1 MGQNLD
7 LIRSGFETAFINGN
21 LASNAEYKPSFV
33 SNRPE
38 EGKKVI
44 SSIEDELLRCEEFKI
59 SVAFVTM
66 GGITPLLLALK
77 ELEKR
82 GVPGK
87 ILTTNYLNFSEPRAL
102 EKLNELTNIEL
113 KMYDSGAADTGFHSK
128 GYIFKKDETYRIIT
142 GSSNL
147 TKTAL
152 TSNIEWNTRII
163 STEQGEI
170 AADILSE
177 FDRLW
182 NSEYSIGFDEFFEVY
197 KERYSI
203 IKKQREIA
211 ASEKIVSLQKYT
223 LKPNSMQEQFI
234 VNLKKMIEKGEDR
247 VLLIS
252 STGTGKTYASAFAMR
267 ECGFK
272 RVLFLVHRGQ
282 LARQSRES
290 YRMVFDDSV
299 SMGLVGAGSSEYDR
313 DYVFAT
319 VQTLNR
325 DRHLFK
331 YEKDAFDCIILDEA
345 HHSSAGTY
353 QKVMNYFRPKL
364 FLGMTATPDKM
375 DDNQEGKNI
384 YEIFNYQLA
393 LEIRLGQAMENN
405 LLCPFH
411 YFGITEISAVDEEK
425 ISGRRLSPEDFR
437 RLTSDARVQH
447 IIEQAE
453 YFGYSGDRV
462 KGLVFCSRIDES
474 EELSRKFNSLGYR
487 TIALNGSASEE
498 ERIDAFERLA
508 MDESEADANHRPL
521 DYIFSVEIL
530 NEGVDIVEVN
540 QVIMLRPTQSP
551 IVFIQQLG
559 RGLRKARGK
568 EYVVILDFIGNYNK
582 NFMIPVAL
590 SGDRTYNPDN
600 IRKYVISG
608 NNTIPGASTI
618 HFDRVAKDRIFDSI
632 DNIKG
637 IRSII
642 REGYVNLKNRLG
654 RIPYLYDFYTNQEID
669 PMLIVNEY
677 KSYYNFLKTVEP
689 SYDYILSGQDDMTIE
704 YLSRTVM
711 SGVRP
716 CELELLREITEK
728 RAVDSSELQDTLK
741 REFDFDT
748 TPSLVAGYADV
759 LEGSFVS
766 REDDLRKYSGIDIL
780 RYDENGRIWR
790 MESFAQRLENREFS
804 KLVKDIISV
813 GLSRYNDR
821 YRGTNGDKLF
831 VLYEK
836 YTRRDVSFLINAGRD
851 YSSTMYGMKRF
862 DDDVFLF
869 VTYHKVSA
877 EEEDREFVE
886 GKPDYADEFINDVIF
901 KWDSKIG
908 CGPESSYMNDVNSA
922 QRKHLLV
929 KKSDAEKNFYYMGE
943 FDIIEQHGDVKLD
956 NSGRQR
962 PITKVTMKMHN
973 AVREDILRY
982 LQSSIN
988 VEAE

>member
-1 MGQNLD
+1 M
-7 LIRSGFETAFINGN
+7 
-21 LASNAEYKPSFV
+21 
-33 SNRPE
+33 
-38 EGKKVI
+38 
-44 SSIEDELLRCEEFKI
+44 
-59 SVAFVTM
+59 
-66 GGITPLLLALK
+66 
-77 ELEKR
+77 
-82 GVPGK
+82 
-87 ILTTNYLNFSEPRAL
+87 
-102 EKLNELTNIEL
+102 
-113 KMYDSGAADTGFHSK
+113 
-128 GYIFKKDETYRIIT
+128 
-142 GSSNL
+142 
-147 TKTAL
+147 
-152 TSNIEWNTRII
+152 TS
-163 STEQGEI
+163 
-170 AADILSE
+170 A
-177 FDRLW
+177 
-182 NSEYSIGFDEFFEVY
+182 
-197 KERYSI
+197 
-203 IKKQREIA
+203 
-211 ASEKIVSLQKYT
+211 
-223 LKPNSMQEQFI
+223 
-234 VNLKKMIEKGEDR
+234 
-247 VLLIS
+247 
-252 STGTGKTYASAFAMR
+252 GTGKTYASAFAMR

-551 IVFIQQLG
+551 VVFIQQLG

-689 SYDYILSGQDDMTIE
+689 SYDYILSGQDDMTVE

-728 RAVDSSELQDTLK
+728 GAVDSSELQDTLK

-780 RYDENGRIWR
+780 RYDENGVIWR

-821 YRGTNGDKLF
+821 YRDTNGDSQF

-862 DDDVFLF
+862 NDDVFLF

>member
-7 LIRSGFETAFINGN
+7 LIRSGLETAFINGN

-82 GVPGK
+82 GVTGK

-113 KMYDSGAADTGFHSK
+113 KMYDSEAADTGFHSK

-182 NSEYSIGFDEFFEVY
+182 NSEYSIGFNDFFEVY
-197 KERYSI
+197 KERYNI
-203 IKKQREIA
+203 IKKQREVA
-211 ASEKIVSLQKYT
+211 ASEQIVSLQKYT

-234 VNLKKMIEKGEDR
+234 VNLKKMLAKGEDR

-780 RYDENGRIWR
+780 RYDKNGRIWR

-821 YRGTNGDKLF
+821 YRDTNGDSQF

-862 DDDVFLF
+862 NDDVFLF

>member
-1 MGQNLD
+1 M
-7 LIRSGFETAFINGN
+7 T
-21 LASNAEYKPSFV
+21 
-33 SNRPE
+33 
-38 EGKKVI
+38 
-44 SSIEDELLRCEEFKI
+44 
-59 SVAFVTM
+59 
-66 GGITPLLLALK
+66 
-77 ELEKR
+77 
-82 GVPGK
+82 
-87 ILTTNYLNFSEPRAL
+87 
-102 EKLNELTNIEL
+102 
-113 KMYDSGAADTGFHSK
+113 
-128 GYIFKKDETYRIIT
+128 
-142 GSSNL
+142 
-147 TKTAL
+147 
-152 TSNIEWNTRII
+152 
-163 STEQGEI
+163 
-170 AADILSE
+170 
-177 FDRLW
+177 
-182 NSEYSIGFDEFFEVY
+182 
-197 KERYSI
+197 
-203 IKKQREIA
+203 
-211 ASEKIVSLQKYT
+211 
-223 LKPNSMQEQFI
+223 
-234 VNLKKMIEKGEDR
+234 
-247 VLLIS
+247 

-780 RYDENGRIWR
+780 RYDENGVIWR

-821 YRGTNGDKLF
+821 YRDTNGDSQF

-862 DDDVFLF
+862 NDDVFLF

-922 QRKHLLV
+922 LRKHLFV

-943 FDIIEQHGDVKLD
+943 FDIIDQRGDVKLD

>member
-1 MGQNLD
+1 MTTR
-7 LIRSGFETAFINGN
+7 IYEMREGFETAFVDGN
-21 LASNAEYKPSFV
+21 LASNAEYRPSFV
-33 SNRPE
+33 SNKPQD
-38 EGKKVI
+38 GKKVI
-44 SSIEDELLRCEEFKI
+44 SSIEDELLRCEEFQI

-77 ELEKR
+77 ELEKK

-113 KMYDSGAADTGFHSK
+113 RMYDSEAADTGFHTK
-128 GYIFKKDETYRIIT
+128 GYIFRKDETYRIIT

-152 TSNIEWNTRII
+152 TSNVEWNTRIV
-163 STEQGEI
+163 STEQGEV
-170 AADILSE
+170 ARDILREFNELWDSEYTVE
-177 FDRLW
+177 FDKF
-182 NSEYSIGFDEFFEVY
+182 YEVY
-197 KERYSI
+197 KERYNI
-203 IKKQREIA
+203 IKRQREIA
-211 ASEKIVSLQKYT
+211 SQGNVVSLKKYT

-234 VNLKKMIEKGEDR
+234 VNLKKMIAKGEDR

-267 ECGFK
+267 ECDFK

-290 YRMVFDDSV
+290 YRMVFDDSI
-299 SMGLVGAGSSEYDR
+299 SMGLVGAGHSEYDC

-325 DRHLFK
+325 DKHLFK
-331 YEKDAFDCIILDEA
+331 YEKDDFDCIILDEA

-353 QKVMNYFRPKL
+353 QKVMNYFKPKL

-393 LEIRLGQAMENN
+393 LEIRLQQAMENN

-411 YFGITEISAVDEEK
+411 YFGITEVSSVDEK
-425 ISGRRLSPEDFR
+425 NMSVKKLSPEEFR
-437 RLTSDARVQH
+437 RLTSDTRVRN

-487 TIALNGSASEE
+487 TIALNGSAGEE
-498 ERIDAFERLA
+498 ERINAFERLA
-508 MDESEADANHRPL
+508 MDESEADGDNQPL

-559 RGLRKARGK
+559 RGLRKAKEK

-618 HFDRVAKDRIFDSI
+618 HFDQIAKDRIFNSI

-637 IRSII
+637 IKSII
-642 REGYVNLKNRLG
+642 REGYTNLKNRLG
-654 RIPYLYDFYTNQEID
+654 RIPYLYDFYINEEID
-669 PMLIVNEY
+669 PLLIISEY
-677 KSYYNFLKTVEP
+677 KSCYRFLKSVEP
-689 SYDYILSGQDDMTIE
+689 DYNCILSEQDDMTIE
-704 YLSRTVM
+704 YLSKTVL

-716 CELELLREITEK
+716 CELELLREMTEK
-728 RAVDSSELQDTLK
+728 SVVDPSELSDNLRK
-741 REFDFDT
+741 EFDFDT
-748 TPSLVAGYADV
+748 TPSLVTEYAEVLSGRFVSKEDELLRYADIEI
-759 LEGSFVS
+759 LG
-766 REDDLRKYSGIDIL
+766 RDDKGMIR
-780 RYDENGRIWR
+780 R
-790 MESFAQRLENREFS
+790 MESFASRLGNCEFE
-804 KLVKDIISV
+804 KLVNDIIDV

-821 YRGTNGDKLF
+821 YRETSSDKMF

-851 YSSTMYGMKRF
+851 YSSIMYGMKRF

-869 VTYHKVSA
+869 VTYHKVSTDD
-877 EEEDREFVE
+877 EDREFME
-886 GKPDYADEFINDVIF
+886 GKPDYADEFISDVIF

-908 CGPESSYMNDVNSA
+908 CGPESNYMNDVNEA
-922 QRKHLLV
+922 TRKHLFV

-943 FDIIEQHGDVKLD
+943 FDIIDQYGDVKLD
-956 NSGRQR
+956 NSGKKRA
-962 PITKVTMKMHN
+962 ITKVTMKMHN

>member
-1 MGQNLD
+1 MTTR
-7 LIRSGFETAFINGN
+7 ISEMREGFETAFVDGN
-21 LASNAEYKPSFV
+21 LASNAEYRPSFV
-33 SNRPE
+33 SNKPQD
-38 EGKKVI
+38 GKKVI
-44 SSIEDELLRCEEFKI
+44 SSIEDELLRCEEFQI

-77 ELEKR
+77 ELEKK

-113 KMYDSGAADTGFHSK
+113 RMYDAEAADTGFHTK
-128 GYIFKKDETYRIIT
+128 GYIFRKDETYRIIT

-147 TKTAL
+147 TKNAL
-152 TSNIEWNTRII
+152 TSNVEWNTRVV
-163 STEQGEI
+163 STEQGEV
-170 AADILSE
+170 ARDILRE
-177 FDRLW
+177 FNELW
-182 NSEYSIGFDEFFEVY
+182 NSEYTIEFDRFYEVY
-197 KERYSI
+197 KERYNI

-211 ASEKIVSLQKYT
+211 SRSNPVSLKKYT
-223 LKPNSMQEQFI
+223 LRPNSMQEQFI
-234 VNLKKMIEKGEDR
+234 VNLKKMIAKGEDR

-290 YRMVFDDSV
+290 YRMVFDDSI
-299 SMGLVGAGSSEYDR
+299 SMGLVGSGYSEYDC

-319 VQTLNR
+319 IQTLNR
-325 DRHLFK
+325 EHHLFK

-353 QKVMNYFRPKL
+353 QKVMNYFKPKL

-375 DDNQEGKNI
+375 DDNREGKNI

-393 LEIRLGQAMENN
+393 LEIRLQQAMENN

-411 YFGITEISAVDEEK
+411 YFGITEVSSVDEK
-425 ISGRRLSPEDFR
+425 NMSVRKMSPEDFR
-437 RLTSDARVQH
+437 RLTSDTRVKH

-487 TIALNGSASEE
+487 TIALNGSADEE
-498 ERIDAFERLA
+498 ERINAFERLA
-508 MDESEADANHRPL
+508 MDESEANGDNQPL

-551 IVFIQQLG
+551 VVFIQQLG
-559 RGLRKARGK
+559 RGLRKAKGK

-618 HFDRVAKDRIFDSI
+618 HFDRIAKDRIFNSI

-637 IRSII
+637 IKSII
-642 REGYVNLKNRLG
+642 REGYINLKNRLG
-654 RIPYLYDFYTNQEID
+654 RIPYLYDFYVNQEID
-669 PMLIVNEY
+669 PLLIINEY
-677 KSYYNFLKTVEP
+677 KSYYRFLRAVEP
-689 SYDYILSGQDDMTIE
+689 SYDYVLSGQDDKTVE
-704 YLSRTVM
+704 YLSKTVL

-716 CELELLREITEK
+716 CELELLREMTKKSVVIP
-728 RAVDSSELQDTLK
+728 SELSDNLRK
-741 REFDFDT
+741 EFDFDT
-748 TPSLVAGYADV
+748 TPSLVIGYAEV
-759 LEGSFVS
+759 LNGSFVS
-766 REDDLRKYSGIDIL
+766 KEEELQKYVDIEIL
-780 RYDENGRIWR
+780 RRDEKGMIRR
-790 MESFAQRLENREFS
+790 MESFARRLKNREFEN
-804 KLVKDIISV
+804 LVNDIISV

-821 YRGTNGDKLF
+821 YRQTGSDKLF
-831 VLYEK
+831 ILYEK

-862 DDDVFLF
+862 NDDVFLF

-877 EEEDREFVE
+877 DDEDREFVD
-886 GKPDYADEFINDVIF
+886 GKPDYADEFISDVIF

-908 CGPESSYMNDVNSA
+908 CGPESSYMDDVNEA
-922 QRKHLLV
+922 TRKHLFV
-929 KKSDAEKNFYYMGE
+929 KKSDEEKNFYYMGE
-943 FDIIEQHGDVKLD
+943 FDIIDQYGDVKLD
-956 NSGRQR
+956 NSGRKR
-962 PITKVTMKMHN
+962 SITKVTMKMHN

-982 LQSSIN
+982 LQSSID

>member
-1 MGQNLD
+1 MISAIENM
-7 LIRSGFETAFINGN
+7 
-21 LASNAEYKPSFV
+21 AEKSF
-33 SNRPE
+33 RPM
-38 EGKKVI
+38 
-44 SSIEDELLRCEEFKI
+44 L
-59 SVAFVTM
+59 
-66 GGITPLLLALK
+66 
-77 ELEKR
+77 
-82 GVPGK
+82 
-87 ILTTNYLNFSEPRAL
+87 
-102 EKLNELTNIEL
+102 
-113 KMYDSGAADTGFHSK
+113 
-128 GYIFKKDETYRIIT
+128 
-142 GSSNL
+142 
-147 TKTAL
+147 
-152 TSNIEWNTRII
+152 
-163 STEQGEI
+163 
-170 AADILSE
+170 
-177 FDRLW
+177 
-182 NSEYSIGFDEFFEVY
+182 
-197 KERYSI
+197 
-203 IKKQREIA
+203 
-211 ASEKIVSLQKYT
+211 
-223 LKPNSMQEQFI
+223 
-234 VNLKKMIEKGEDR
+234 
-247 VLLIS
+247 
-252 STGTGKTYASAFAMR
+252 TYA
-267 ECGFK
+267 
-272 RVLFLVHRGQ
+272 
-282 LARQSRES
+282 
-290 YRMVFDDSV
+290 
-299 SMGLVGAGSSEYDR
+299 
-313 DYVFAT
+313 
-319 VQTLNR
+319 
-325 DRHLFK
+325 
-331 YEKDAFDCIILDEA
+331 DEA
-345 HHSSAGTY
+345 HHSSSGTY
-353 QKVMNYFRPKL
+353 QKVMKHFKPKL
-364 FLGMTATPDKM
+364 FLGMTATLDKM

-393 LEIRLGQAMENN
+393 LEIRLEQVMENN

-411 YFGITEISAVDEEK
+411 YFGITEVSAVDEEK

-508 MDESEADANHRPL
+508 MNECEAVGDRQPL

-551 IVFIQQLG
+551 VVFIQQLG

-637 IRSII
+637 IKSII
-642 REGYVNLKNRLG
+642 REGYANLKNRLG
-654 RIPYLYDFYTNQEID
+654 RIPYLYDFYMNQEID

-689 SYDYILSGQDDMTIE
+689 SYDYVLSGQDDMTIE

-877 EEEDREFVE
+877 EEEGREFVE

>member
-87 ILTTNYLNFSEPRAL
+87 ILTTNYLNFSEPGAL

-113 KMYDSGAADTGFHSK
+113 KMYDSEAADTGFHSK

-170 AADILSE
+170 AGDILGE

-182 NSEYSIGFDEFFEVY
+182 NSEYSIGFDDFFEVY
-197 KERYSI
+197 KERYNI
-203 IKKQREIA
+203 IKKQREVA
-211 ASEKIVSLQKYT
+211 ASEQIVSLQKYT

-234 VNLKKMIEKGEDR
+234 VNLKKMLAKGEDR

>member
-1 MGQNLD
+1 
-7 LIRSGFETAFINGN
+7 
-21 LASNAEYKPSFV
+21 
-33 SNRPE
+33 
-38 EGKKVI
+38 
-44 SSIEDELLRCEEFKI
+44 
-59 SVAFVTM
+59 
-66 GGITPLLLALK
+66 
-77 ELEKR
+77 
-82 GVPGK
+82 
-87 ILTTNYLNFSEPRAL
+87 
-102 EKLNELTNIEL
+102 
-113 KMYDSGAADTGFHSK
+113 
-128 GYIFKKDETYRIIT
+128 
-142 GSSNL
+142 
-147 TKTAL
+147 
-152 TSNIEWNTRII
+152 
-163 STEQGEI
+163 
-170 AADILSE
+170 
-177 FDRLW
+177 
-182 NSEYSIGFDEFFEVY
+182 
-197 KERYSI
+197 
-203 IKKQREIA
+203 
-211 ASEKIVSLQKYT
+211 
-223 LKPNSMQEQFI
+223 
-234 VNLKKMIEKGEDR
+234 
-247 VLLIS
+247 
-252 STGTGKTYASAFAMR
+252 
-267 ECGFK
+267 
-272 RVLFLVHRGQ
+272 
-282 LARQSRES
+282 
-290 YRMVFDDSV
+290 
-299 SMGLVGAGSSEYDR
+299 
-313 DYVFAT
+313 
-319 VQTLNR
+319 
-325 DRHLFK
+325 
-331 YEKDAFDCIILDEA
+331 
-345 HHSSAGTY
+345 
-353 QKVMNYFRPKL
+353 
-364 FLGMTATPDKM
+364 MT
-375 DDNQEGKNI
+375 
-384 YEIFNYQLA
+384 
-393 LEIRLGQAMENN
+393 
-405 LLCPFH
+405 
-411 YFGITEISAVDEEK
+411 
-425 ISGRRLSPEDFR
+425 
-437 RLTSDARVQH
+437 
-447 IIEQAE
+447 
-453 YFGYSGDRV
+453 
-462 KGLVFCSRIDES
+462 
-474 EELSRKFNSLGYR
+474 
-487 TIALNGSASEE
+487 
-498 ERIDAFERLA
+498 
-508 MDESEADANHRPL
+508 
-521 DYIFSVEIL
+521 
-530 NEGVDIVEVN
+530 EGVDIVEVN

-748 TPSLVAGYADV
+748 TTSLVAGYADV
-759 LEGSFVS
+759 LEGRFVS

>member
-113 KMYDSGAADTGFHSK
+113 KMYDSEAADTGFHSK

-170 AADILSE
+170 AGDILGE

-182 NSEYSIGFDEFFEVY
+182 NSEYSIGFDDFFEVY
-197 KERYSI
+197 KERYNI
-203 IKKQREIA
+203 IKKQREVA
-211 ASEKIVSLQKYT
+211 ASEQIVSLQKYT

-234 VNLKKMIEKGEDR
+234 VNLKKMLAKGEDR

-393 LEIRLGQAMENN
+393 LEIRLEQAMENN

>member
-1 MGQNLD
+1 MTTRINEM
-7 LIRSGFETAFINGN
+7 REGFETAFVDGN
-21 LASNAEYKPSFV
+21 LASNAEYRSSFV
-33 SNRPE
+33 SNKPQY
-38 EGKKVI
+38 GKKVI
-44 SSIEDELLRCEEFKI
+44 SSIEDELLRCEEFQI

-77 ELEKR
+77 ELEKK

-113 KMYDSGAADTGFHSK
+113 RMYDSEAADTGFHTK
-128 GYIFKKDETYRIIT
+128 GYIFRKDETYRIIT

-152 TSNIEWNTRII
+152 TSNVEWNTRIV
-163 STEQGEI
+163 STEQGEV
-170 AADILSE
+170 ARDILREFNELWDSEYTVE
-177 FDRLW
+177 FDKF
-182 NSEYSIGFDEFFEVY
+182 YEVY
-197 KERYSI
+197 KERYNI
-203 IKKQREIA
+203 IKRQREIA
-211 ASEKIVSLQKYT
+211 SQGNVVSLQKYT

-234 VNLKKMIEKGEDR
+234 VNLKKMIAKGEDR

-290 YRMVFDDSV
+290 YRMVFDDSI
-299 SMGLVGAGSSEYDR
+299 SMGLVGAGHSEYDC

-325 DRHLFK
+325 DKHLFK

-353 QKVMNYFRPKL
+353 QKVMNYFKPKL

-393 LEIRLGQAMENN
+393 LEIRLQQAMENN

-411 YFGITEISAVDEEK
+411 YFGITEVSSVNEK
-425 ISGRRLSPEDFR
+425 NMSVKKLSPEDFR
-437 RLTSDARVQH
+437 RLTSDTRVRH

-474 EELSRKFNSLGYR
+474 EELSRKFNNIGYR

-498 ERIDAFERLA
+498 ERINAFERLA
-508 MDESEADANHRPL
+508 MDESESDGDNQPL

-559 RGLRKARGK
+559 RGLRKAKGK

-618 HFDRVAKDRIFDSI
+618 HFDQIAKDRIFNSI

-637 IRSII
+637 IKSII
-642 REGYVNLKNRLG
+642 REGYTNLKNRLG
-654 RIPYLYDFYTNQEID
+654 RIPYLYDFYINEEID
-669 PMLIVNEY
+669 PMLIISEY
-677 KSYYNFLKTVEP
+677 KSYYRFLKSVEP
-689 SYDYILSGQDDMTIE
+689 NYDYILSEQDDMTIE
-704 YLSRTVM
+704 YLSKTVL

-716 CELELLREITEK
+716 CELELLREMTEK
-728 RAVDSSELQDTLK
+728 SVVNPSELSDNLRK
-741 REFDFDT
+741 EFDFDT
-748 TPSLVAGYADV
+748 TTSLVTEYSEV
-759 LEGSFVS
+759 LSGSFVS
-766 REDDLRKYSGIDIL
+766 KEGELQKYADIEIL
-780 RYDENGRIWR
+780 RRDEKGMIRR
-790 MESFAQRLENREFS
+790 MESFARRLENREFEN
-804 KLVKDIISV
+804 LVNDIINV

-821 YRGTNGDKLF
+821 YRQTSSDRQF

-836 YTRRDVSFLINAGRD
+836 YTRRDVSFLVNAGRD

-877 EEEDREFVE
+877 DDEERVFVE
-886 GKPDYADEFINDVIF
+886 GKPDYADEFISDVIF

-908 CGPESSYMNDVNSA
+908 CGPESSYMKDVNEA
-922 QRKHLLV
+922 ARKHLFV

-943 FDIIEQHGDVKLD
+943 FDIIDQYGDVKLD
-956 NSGRQR
+956 NSGKKRA
-962 PITKVTMKMHN
+962 ITKVTMKMHN
-973 AVREDILRY
+973 TVREDILRY

>member
-1 MGQNLD
+1 
-7 LIRSGFETAFINGN
+7 
-21 LASNAEYKPSFV
+21 
-33 SNRPE
+33 
-38 EGKKVI
+38 
-44 SSIEDELLRCEEFKI
+44 
-59 SVAFVTM
+59 
-66 GGITPLLLALK
+66 
-77 ELEKR
+77 
-82 GVPGK
+82 
-87 ILTTNYLNFSEPRAL
+87 
-102 EKLNELTNIEL
+102 
-113 KMYDSGAADTGFHSK
+113 
-128 GYIFKKDETYRIIT
+128 
-142 GSSNL
+142 
-147 TKTAL
+147 
-152 TSNIEWNTRII
+152 
-163 STEQGEI
+163 
-170 AADILSE
+170 
-177 FDRLW
+177 
-182 NSEYSIGFDEFFEVY
+182 
-197 KERYSI
+197 
-203 IKKQREIA
+203 
-211 ASEKIVSLQKYT
+211 
-223 LKPNSMQEQFI
+223 MQEQFI
-234 VNLKKMIEKGEDR
+234 VNLKKMLAKGEDR

-728 RAVDSSELQDTLK
+728 GAVDSSELQDTLK

-821 YRGTNGDKLF
+821 YRETNGDKLF

>member
-7 LIRSGFETAFINGN
+7 LIRSGVETAFINGN
-21 LASNAEYKPSFV
+21 LASNAEYKSSFV

-77 ELEKR
+77 ELEKK

-87 ILTTNYLNFSEPRAL
+87 ILTTNYLNFSEPKAL

-113 KMYDSGAADTGFHSK
+113 RMYDSEAADTGFHTK

-170 AADILSE
+170 AGDILGE
-177 FDRLW
+177 FHRLW

-203 IKKQREIA
+203 IKKQREVA

-234 VNLKKMIEKGEDR
+234 VNLKKMLAKGEDR

-290 YRMVFDDSV
+290 YRMVFDDNV
-299 SMGLVGAGSSEYDR
+299 SMGLVGAGHSEYDC

-353 QKVMNYFRPKL
+353 QKVMNYFTPKL

-375 DDNQEGKNI
+375 DDNQEGRNI

-411 YFGITEISAVDEEK
+411 YFGITEISAVDEDR

-487 TIALNGSASEE
+487 TIALNGSAGEE

-508 MDESEADANHRPL
+508 MDENEANEDRQPL

-568 EYVVILDFIGNYNK
+568 EYVVILDFIGNYNR

-637 IRSII
+637 IKSII
-642 REGYVNLKNRLG
+642 REGYANLKNRLG
-654 RIPYLYDFYTNQEID
+654 RIPYLYDFYMNQEID

-689 SYDYILSGQDDMTIE
+689 SYDYVLSGQDDITIE
-704 YLSRTVM
+704 YLSRTVL

-728 RAVDSSELQDTLK
+728 GTIDSRELKDNLK
-741 REFDFDT
+741 REFDFGT
-748 TPSLVAGYADV
+748 TPALVADYAEI
-759 LEGSFVS
+759 LGGSFVS
-766 REDDLRKYSGIDIL
+766 KEDDLRKYSEIDIL
-780 RYDENGRIWR
+780 RYDENGVIWR
-790 MESFAQRLENREFS
+790 MESFAQRLKNREFN
-804 KLVKDIISV
+804 KLVNDIISV

-821 YRGTNGDKLF
+821 YRETSADRLF

-862 DDDVFLF
+862 GDDVFLF

-877 EEEDREFVE
+877 TEENREFVE

-908 CGPESSYMNDVNSA
+908 CEPESSYMNDVNSA
-922 QRKHLLV
+922 GRKHLFV

-943 FDIIEQHGDVKLD
+943 FDIINQYGDVKLD
-956 NSGRQR
+956 NSGKKR

>member
-1 MGQNLD
+1 M
-7 LIRSGFETAFINGN
+7 
-21 LASNAEYKPSFV
+21 
-33 SNRPE
+33 
-38 EGKKVI
+38 
-44 SSIEDELLRCEEFKI
+44 
-59 SVAFVTM
+59 
-66 GGITPLLLALK
+66 
-77 ELEKR
+77 
-82 GVPGK
+82 
-87 ILTTNYLNFSEPRAL
+87 
-102 EKLNELTNIEL
+102 
-113 KMYDSGAADTGFHSK
+113 
-128 GYIFKKDETYRIIT
+128 
-142 GSSNL
+142 
-147 TKTAL
+147 
-152 TSNIEWNTRII
+152 
-163 STEQGEI
+163 
-170 AADILSE
+170 
-177 FDRLW
+177 
-182 NSEYSIGFDEFFEVY
+182 
-197 KERYSI
+197 
-203 IKKQREIA
+203 
-211 ASEKIVSLQKYT
+211 
-223 LKPNSMQEQFI
+223 
-234 VNLKKMIEKGEDR
+234 
-247 VLLIS
+247 
-252 STGTGKTYASAFAMR
+252 
-267 ECGFK
+267 
-272 RVLFLVHRGQ
+272 
-282 LARQSRES
+282 
-290 YRMVFDDSV
+290 
-299 SMGLVGAGSSEYDR
+299 
-313 DYVFAT
+313 
-319 VQTLNR
+319 
-325 DRHLFK
+325 
-331 YEKDAFDCIILDEA
+331 
-345 HHSSAGTY
+345 
-353 QKVMNYFRPKL
+353 
-364 FLGMTATPDKM
+364 
-375 DDNQEGKNI
+375 
-384 YEIFNYQLA
+384 
-393 LEIRLGQAMENN
+393 
-405 LLCPFH
+405 
-411 YFGITEISAVDEEK
+411 
-425 ISGRRLSPEDFR
+425 
-437 RLTSDARVQH
+437 
-447 IIEQAE
+447 
-453 YFGYSGDRV
+453 
-462 KGLVFCSRIDES
+462 
-474 EELSRKFNSLGYR
+474 
-487 TIALNGSASEE
+487 
-498 ERIDAFERLA
+498 
-508 MDESEADANHRPL
+508 
-521 DYIFSVEIL
+521 
-530 NEGVDIVEVN
+530 
-540 QVIMLRPTQSP
+540 
-551 IVFIQQLG
+551 
-559 RGLRKARGK
+559 
-568 EYVVILDFIGNYNK
+568 VILDFIGNYNK
-582 NFMIPVAL
+582 NFMIPGAL

-821 YRGTNGDKLF
+821 YRETNGDKLF

-956 NSGRQR
+956 NSGRKR

>member
-113 KMYDSGAADTGFHSK
+113 KMYDSEAADTGFHSK

-170 AADILSE
+170 AGDILGE

-182 NSEYSIGFDEFFEVY
+182 NSEYSIGFDDFFEVY
-197 KERYSI
+197 KERYNI
-203 IKKQREIA
+203 IKKQREVA
-211 ASEKIVSLQKYT
+211 ASEQIVSLQKYT

-234 VNLKKMIEKGEDR
+234 VNLKKMLAKGEDR

>member
-113 KMYDSGAADTGFHSK
+113 KMYDSEAADTGFHSK

-170 AADILSE
+170 AGDILGE

-182 NSEYSIGFDEFFEVY
+182 NSEYSIGFDDFFEVY
-197 KERYSI
+197 KERYNI
-203 IKKQREIA
+203 IKKQREVA
-211 ASEKIVSLQKYT
+211 ASEQIVSLQKYT

-234 VNLKKMIEKGEDR
+234 VNLKKMLAKGEDR

-780 RYDENGRIWR
+780 RYDENGVIWR

-922 QRKHLLV
+922 LRKHLFV

-943 FDIIEQHGDVKLD
+943 FDIIDQRADVKLD

>member
-7 LIRSGFETAFINGN
+7 MLRSGFETAFINGN

-113 KMYDSGAADTGFHSK
+113 KMYDSEAADTGFHSK

-299 SMGLVGAGSSEYDR
+299 SMGLVGAGNSEYDR

-689 SYDYILSGQDDMTIE
+689 SYDYILSGQDDMTVE

-728 RAVDSSELQDTLK
+728 GAVDSSELQDTLK

-780 RYDENGRIWR
+780 RYDENGVIWR

-821 YRGTNGDKLF
+821 YRDTNGDSQF

-862 DDDVFLF
+862 NDDVFLF

-908 CGPESSYMNDVNSA
+908 CGPDSSYMNDVNSA
-922 QRKHLLV
+922 LRKHLFV

-943 FDIIEQHGDVKLD
+943 FDIIDQRGDVKLD

>member
-1 MGQNLD
+1 
-7 LIRSGFETAFINGN
+7 
-21 LASNAEYKPSFV
+21 
-33 SNRPE
+33 
-38 EGKKVI
+38 
-44 SSIEDELLRCEEFKI
+44 
-59 SVAFVTM
+59 
-66 GGITPLLLALK
+66 
-77 ELEKR
+77 
-82 GVPGK
+82 
-87 ILTTNYLNFSEPRAL
+87 
-102 EKLNELTNIEL
+102 
-113 KMYDSGAADTGFHSK
+113 
-128 GYIFKKDETYRIIT
+128 
-142 GSSNL
+142 
-147 TKTAL
+147 
-152 TSNIEWNTRII
+152 
-163 STEQGEI
+163 
-170 AADILSE
+170 
-177 FDRLW
+177 
-182 NSEYSIGFDEFFEVY
+182 
-197 KERYSI
+197 
-203 IKKQREIA
+203 
-211 ASEKIVSLQKYT
+211 
-223 LKPNSMQEQFI
+223 
-234 VNLKKMIEKGEDR
+234 
-247 VLLIS
+247 
-252 STGTGKTYASAFAMR
+252 
-267 ECGFK
+267 
-272 RVLFLVHRGQ
+272 
-282 LARQSRES
+282 
-290 YRMVFDDSV
+290 MVFDDSV

-353 QKVMNYFRPKL
+353 QKVMNYFKPKL

-437 RLTSDARVQH
+437 KLTGEARVQH

-508 MDESEADANHRPL
+508 MDESEADANHCPL

-551 IVFIQQLG
+551 VVFIQQLG

-704 YLSRTVM
+704 YLSRTVL

-780 RYDENGRIWR
+780 RYDENGVIWR

-821 YRGTNGDKLF
+821 YRDTNGDSQF

-862 DDDVFLF
+862 NDDVFLF

-943 FDIIEQHGDVKLD
+943 FDIIDQRGDVKLD

>member
-113 KMYDSGAADTGFHSK
+113 KMYDSEAADTGFHSK

-353 QKVMNYFRPKL
+353 QKVMNYFKPKL

-962 PITKVTMKMHN
+962 PITKLTMKMHN

>member
-1 MGQNLD
+1 MTTR
-7 LIRSGFETAFINGN
+7 IYEMREGFETAFVDGN
-21 LASNAEYKPSFV
+21 LASNAEYRPSFV
-33 SNRPE
+33 SNKPQD
-38 EGKKVI
+38 GKKVI
-44 SSIEDELLRCEEFKI
+44 SSIEDELLRCEEFQI

-77 ELEKR
+77 ELEKKE
-82 GVPGK
+82 VPGK

-113 KMYDSGAADTGFHSK
+113 RMYDSEAADTGFHTK
-128 GYIFKKDETYRIIT
+128 GYIFRKDETYRIIT

-152 TSNIEWNTRII
+152 TSNVEWNTRIV
-163 STEQGEI
+163 STEQGEV
-170 AADILSE
+170 ARDILREFNELWDSEYTVE
-177 FDRLW
+177 FDKF
-182 NSEYSIGFDEFFEVY
+182 YEVY
-197 KERYSI
+197 KERYNI
-203 IKKQREIA
+203 IKRQREIA
-211 ASEKIVSLQKYT
+211 SQGNVVSLKKYT

-234 VNLKKMIEKGEDR
+234 VNLKKMIAKGEDR

-267 ECGFK
+267 ECDFK

-290 YRMVFDDSV
+290 YRMVFDDSI
-299 SMGLVGAGSSEYDR
+299 SMGLVGAGHSEYDC

-325 DRHLFK
+325 DKHLFK
-331 YEKDAFDCIILDEA
+331 YEKDDFDCIILDEA

-353 QKVMNYFRPKL
+353 QKVMNYFKPKL

-393 LEIRLGQAMENN
+393 LEIRLQQAMENN

-411 YFGITEISAVDEEK
+411 YFGITEVSSVDEK
-425 ISGRRLSPEDFR
+425 NMSVKKLSPEEFR
-437 RLTSDARVQH
+437 RLTSDTRVRN

-487 TIALNGSASEE
+487 TIALNGSAGEE
-498 ERIDAFERLA
+498 ERINAFERLA
-508 MDESEADANHRPL
+508 MDESEADGDNQPL

-559 RGLRKARGK
+559 RGLRKAKEK
-568 EYVVILDFIGNYNK
+568 EYVVILDFIRNYNK

-618 HFDRVAKDRIFDSI
+618 HFDQIAKDRIFNSI

-637 IRSII
+637 IKSII
-642 REGYVNLKNRLG
+642 REGYTNLKNRLG
-654 RIPYLYDFYTNQEID
+654 RIPYLYDFYINEEID
-669 PMLIVNEY
+669 PLLIISEY
-677 KSYYNFLKTVEP
+677 KSCYRFLKSVEP
-689 SYDYILSGQDDMTIE
+689 DYNCILSEQDDMTIE
-704 YLSRTVM
+704 YLSKTVL

-716 CELELLREITEK
+716 CELELLREMTEK
-728 RAVDSSELQDTLK
+728 SVVDPSELSDNLRK
-741 REFDFDT
+741 EFDFDT
-748 TPSLVAGYADV
+748 TPSLVTEYAEVLSGRFVSKEDELLRYADIEI
-759 LEGSFVS
+759 LG
-766 REDDLRKYSGIDIL
+766 RDDKGMIR
-780 RYDENGRIWR
+780 R
-790 MESFAQRLENREFS
+790 MESFASRLGNCEFE
-804 KLVKDIISV
+804 KLVNDIIDV

-821 YRGTNGDKLF
+821 YRETSSDKMF

-851 YSSTMYGMKRF
+851 YSSIMYGMKRF

-869 VTYHKVSA
+869 VTYHKVSTDD
-877 EEEDREFVE
+877 EDREFME
-886 GKPDYADEFINDVIF
+886 GKPDYADEFISDVIF

-908 CGPESSYMNDVNSA
+908 CGPESNYMNDVNEA
-922 QRKHLLV
+922 TRKHLFV

-943 FDIIEQHGDVKLD
+943 FDIIDQYGDVKLD
-956 NSGRQR
+956 NSGKKRA
-962 PITKVTMKMHN
+962 ITKVTMKMHN

>member
-1 MGQNLD
+1 
-7 LIRSGFETAFINGN
+7 
-21 LASNAEYKPSFV
+21 
-33 SNRPE
+33 
-38 EGKKVI
+38 
-44 SSIEDELLRCEEFKI
+44 
-59 SVAFVTM
+59 
-66 GGITPLLLALK
+66 
-77 ELEKR
+77 
-82 GVPGK
+82 
-87 ILTTNYLNFSEPRAL
+87 
-102 EKLNELTNIEL
+102 
-113 KMYDSGAADTGFHSK
+113 
-128 GYIFKKDETYRIIT
+128 
-142 GSSNL
+142 
-147 TKTAL
+147 
-152 TSNIEWNTRII
+152 
-163 STEQGEI
+163 
-170 AADILSE
+170 
-177 FDRLW
+177 
-182 NSEYSIGFDEFFEVY
+182 
-197 KERYSI
+197 
-203 IKKQREIA
+203 
-211 ASEKIVSLQKYT
+211 
-223 LKPNSMQEQFI
+223 
-234 VNLKKMIEKGEDR
+234 
-247 VLLIS
+247 
-252 STGTGKTYASAFAMR
+252 
-267 ECGFK
+267 
-272 RVLFLVHRGQ
+272 
-282 LARQSRES
+282 
-290 YRMVFDDSV
+290 MVFDDSV

>member
-113 KMYDSGAADTGFHSK
+113 KMYDSEAADTGFHSK

-163 STEQGEI
+163 STEQGEL
-170 AADILSE
+170 AVDILSE

-247 VLLIS
+247 ALLIS

-299 SMGLVGAGSSEYDR
+299 SMGLVGAGCSEYDC

-689 SYDYILSGQDDMTIE
+689 SYDYILSGQDDMTVE

-728 RAVDSSELQDTLK
+728 GAVDSSELQDTLK

-780 RYDENGRIWR
+780 RYDENGVIWR

-821 YRGTNGDKLF
+821 YRDTNGDSQF

-851 YSSTMYGMKRF
+851 YSSTIYGMKRF
-862 DDDVFLF
+862 NDDVFLF
-869 VTYHKVSA
+869 VTYHKVLA

>member
-113 KMYDSGAADTGFHSK
+113 KMYDSEAADTGFHSK

-170 AADILSE
+170 AGDILGE

-182 NSEYSIGFDEFFEVY
+182 NSEYSIGFDDFFEVY
-197 KERYSI
+197 KERYNI
-203 IKKQREIA
+203 IKKQREVA
-211 ASEKIVSLQKYT
+211 ASEQIVSLQKYT

-234 VNLKKMIEKGEDR
+234 VNLKKMLAKGEDR

-393 LEIRLGQAMENN
+393 LEIRLEQAMENN

-462 KGLVFCSRIDES
+462 KGIVFCSRIDES

>member
-1 MGQNLD
+1 
-7 LIRSGFETAFINGN
+7 
-21 LASNAEYKPSFV
+21 
-33 SNRPE
+33 
-38 EGKKVI
+38 
-44 SSIEDELLRCEEFKI
+44 
-59 SVAFVTM
+59 
-66 GGITPLLLALK
+66 
-77 ELEKR
+77 
-82 GVPGK
+82 
-87 ILTTNYLNFSEPRAL
+87 
-102 EKLNELTNIEL
+102 
-113 KMYDSGAADTGFHSK
+113 
-128 GYIFKKDETYRIIT
+128 
-142 GSSNL
+142 
-147 TKTAL
+147 
-152 TSNIEWNTRII
+152 
-163 STEQGEI
+163 
-170 AADILSE
+170 
-177 FDRLW
+177 
-182 NSEYSIGFDEFFEVY
+182 
-197 KERYSI
+197 
-203 IKKQREIA
+203 
-211 ASEKIVSLQKYT
+211 
-223 LKPNSMQEQFI
+223 
-234 VNLKKMIEKGEDR
+234 
-247 VLLIS
+247 
-252 STGTGKTYASAFAMR
+252 
-267 ECGFK
+267 
-272 RVLFLVHRGQ
+272 
-282 LARQSRES
+282 
-290 YRMVFDDSV
+290 
-299 SMGLVGAGSSEYDR
+299 
-313 DYVFAT
+313 
-319 VQTLNR
+319 
-325 DRHLFK
+325 
-331 YEKDAFDCIILDEA
+331 
-345 HHSSAGTY
+345 
-353 QKVMNYFRPKL
+353 
-364 FLGMTATPDKM
+364 MTATPDKM

-748 TPSLVAGYADV
+748 TTSLVAGYADV

>member
-1 MGQNLD
+1 
-7 LIRSGFETAFINGN
+7 
-21 LASNAEYKPSFV
+21 
-33 SNRPE
+33 
-38 EGKKVI
+38 
-44 SSIEDELLRCEEFKI
+44 
-59 SVAFVTM
+59 
-66 GGITPLLLALK
+66 
-77 ELEKR
+77 
-82 GVPGK
+82 
-87 ILTTNYLNFSEPRAL
+87 
-102 EKLNELTNIEL
+102 
-113 KMYDSGAADTGFHSK
+113 
-128 GYIFKKDETYRIIT
+128 
-142 GSSNL
+142 
-147 TKTAL
+147 
-152 TSNIEWNTRII
+152 
-163 STEQGEI
+163 
-170 AADILSE
+170 
-177 FDRLW
+177 
-182 NSEYSIGFDEFFEVY
+182 
-197 KERYSI
+197 
-203 IKKQREIA
+203 
-211 ASEKIVSLQKYT
+211 
-223 LKPNSMQEQFI
+223 
-234 VNLKKMIEKGEDR
+234 
-247 VLLIS
+247 
-252 STGTGKTYASAFAMR
+252 MR

-780 RYDENGRIWR
+780 RYDENGVIWR

-922 QRKHLLV
+922 LRKHLFV

-943 FDIIEQHGDVKLD
+943 FDIIDQRADVKLD

>member
-1 MGQNLD
+1 
-7 LIRSGFETAFINGN
+7 
-21 LASNAEYKPSFV
+21 
-33 SNRPE
+33 
-38 EGKKVI
+38 
-44 SSIEDELLRCEEFKI
+44 
-59 SVAFVTM
+59 
-66 GGITPLLLALK
+66 
-77 ELEKR
+77 
-82 GVPGK
+82 
-87 ILTTNYLNFSEPRAL
+87 
-102 EKLNELTNIEL
+102 
-113 KMYDSGAADTGFHSK
+113 
-128 GYIFKKDETYRIIT
+128 
-142 GSSNL
+142 
-147 TKTAL
+147 
-152 TSNIEWNTRII
+152 
-163 STEQGEI
+163 
-170 AADILSE
+170 
-177 FDRLW
+177 
-182 NSEYSIGFDEFFEVY
+182 
-197 KERYSI
+197 
-203 IKKQREIA
+203 
-211 ASEKIVSLQKYT
+211 
-223 LKPNSMQEQFI
+223 
-234 VNLKKMIEKGEDR
+234 
-247 VLLIS
+247 
-252 STGTGKTYASAFAMR
+252 
-267 ECGFK
+267 
-272 RVLFLVHRGQ
+272 
-282 LARQSRES
+282 
-290 YRMVFDDSV
+290 
-299 SMGLVGAGSSEYDR
+299 
-313 DYVFAT
+313 
-319 VQTLNR
+319 
-325 DRHLFK
+325 
-331 YEKDAFDCIILDEA
+331 
-345 HHSSAGTY
+345 
-353 QKVMNYFRPKL
+353 
-364 FLGMTATPDKM
+364 
-375 DDNQEGKNI
+375 
-384 YEIFNYQLA
+384 
-393 LEIRLGQAMENN
+393 MENN

>member
-1 MGQNLD
+1 
-7 LIRSGFETAFINGN
+7 
-21 LASNAEYKPSFV
+21 
-33 SNRPE
+33 
-38 EGKKVI
+38 
-44 SSIEDELLRCEEFKI
+44 
-59 SVAFVTM
+59 
-66 GGITPLLLALK
+66 
-77 ELEKR
+77 
-82 GVPGK
+82 
-87 ILTTNYLNFSEPRAL
+87 
-102 EKLNELTNIEL
+102 
-113 KMYDSGAADTGFHSK
+113 
-128 GYIFKKDETYRIIT
+128 
-142 GSSNL
+142 
-147 TKTAL
+147 
-152 TSNIEWNTRII
+152 
-163 STEQGEI
+163 
-170 AADILSE
+170 
-177 FDRLW
+177 
-182 NSEYSIGFDEFFEVY
+182 
-197 KERYSI
+197 
-203 IKKQREIA
+203 
-211 ASEKIVSLQKYT
+211 
-223 LKPNSMQEQFI
+223 
-234 VNLKKMIEKGEDR
+234 
-247 VLLIS
+247 
-252 STGTGKTYASAFAMR
+252 
-267 ECGFK
+267 
-272 RVLFLVHRGQ
+272 
-282 LARQSRES
+282 
-290 YRMVFDDSV
+290 
-299 SMGLVGAGSSEYDR
+299 
-313 DYVFAT
+313 
-319 VQTLNR
+319 
-325 DRHLFK
+325 
-331 YEKDAFDCIILDEA
+331 
-345 HHSSAGTY
+345 
-353 QKVMNYFRPKL
+353 
-364 FLGMTATPDKM
+364 
-375 DDNQEGKNI
+375 
-384 YEIFNYQLA
+384 
-393 LEIRLGQAMENN
+393 MENN

-618 HFDRVAKDRIFDSI
+618 HFDRVAKDRIFNSI

-689 SYDYILSGQDDMTIE
+689 SYDYILSGQDDMTVE

-728 RAVDSSELQDTLK
+728 GAVDSSELQDTLK

-780 RYDENGRIWR
+780 RYDENGVIWR

-851 YSSTMYGMKRF
+851 YSSTMYGMKKF
-862 DDDVFLF
+862 NDDVFLF

>member
-1 MGQNLD
+1 MTTR
-7 LIRSGFETAFINGN
+7 IYEMREGFETAFVDGN
-21 LASNAEYKPSFV
+21 LASNAEYRPSFV
-33 SNRPE
+33 SNKPQD
-38 EGKKVI
+38 GKKVI
-44 SSIEDELLRCEEFKI
+44 SSIEDELLRCEEFQI

-77 ELEKR
+77 ELEKK

-113 KMYDSGAADTGFHSK
+113 RMYDSEAADTGFHTK
-128 GYIFKKDETYRIIT
+128 GYIFRKDETYRIIT

-152 TSNIEWNTRII
+152 TSNVEWNTRIV
-163 STEQGEI
+163 STEQGEV
-170 AADILSE
+170 ARDILREFNELWDSEYTVE
-177 FDRLW
+177 FDKF
-182 NSEYSIGFDEFFEVY
+182 YEVY
-197 KERYSI
+197 KERYNI
-203 IKKQREIA
+203 IKRQREIA
-211 ASEKIVSLQKYT
+211 SQGNVVSLKKYT

-234 VNLKKMIEKGEDR
+234 VNLKKMIAKGEDR

-290 YRMVFDDSV
+290 YRMVFDDSI
-299 SMGLVGAGSSEYDR
+299 SMGLVGAGHSEYDC

-325 DRHLFK
+325 DKHLFK
-331 YEKDAFDCIILDEA
+331 YEKDDFDCIILDEA

-353 QKVMNYFRPKL
+353 QKVMNYFKPKL

-393 LEIRLGQAMENN
+393 LEIRLQQAMENN

-411 YFGITEISAVDEEK
+411 YFGITEVSSVDEK
-425 ISGRRLSPEDFR
+425 NMSVKKLSPEEFR
-437 RLTSDARVQH
+437 RLTSDTRVRN

-487 TIALNGSASEE
+487 TIALNGSAGEE
-498 ERIDAFERLA
+498 ERINAFERLA
-508 MDESEADANHRPL
+508 MDESEADGDNQPL

-559 RGLRKARGK
+559 RGLRKAKEK

-618 HFDRVAKDRIFDSI
+618 HFDQIAKDRIFNSI

-637 IRSII
+637 IKSII
-642 REGYVNLKNRLG
+642 REGYTNLKNRLG
-654 RIPYLYDFYTNQEID
+654 RIPYLYDFYINEEID
-669 PMLIVNEY
+669 PLLIISEY
-677 KSYYNFLKTVEP
+677 KSCYRFLKSVEP
-689 SYDYILSGQDDMTIE
+689 DYNCILSEQDDMTIE
-704 YLSRTVM
+704 YLSKTVL

-716 CELELLREITEK
+716 CELELLREMTEK
-728 RAVDSSELQDTLK
+728 SVVDPSELSDNLRK
-741 REFDFDT
+741 EFDFDT
-748 TPSLVAGYADV
+748 TPSLVTEYAEVLSGRFVSKEDELLRYADIEI
-759 LEGSFVS
+759 LG
-766 REDDLRKYSGIDIL
+766 RDDKGMIR
-780 RYDENGRIWR
+780 R
-790 MESFAQRLENREFS
+790 MESFASRLGNCEFE
-804 KLVKDIISV
+804 KLVNDIIDV

-821 YRGTNGDKLF
+821 YRETSSDKMF

-851 YSSTMYGMKRF
+851 YSSIMYGMKRF

-869 VTYHKVSA
+869 VTYHKVSTDD
-877 EEEDREFVE
+877 EDREFME
-886 GKPDYADEFINDVIF
+886 GKPDYADEFISDVIF

-908 CGPESSYMNDVNSA
+908 CGPESNYMNDVNEA
-922 QRKHLLV
+922 TRKHLFV

-943 FDIIEQHGDVKLD
+943 FDIIDQYGDVKLD
-956 NSGRQR
+956 NSGKKRA
-962 PITKVTMKMHN
+962 ITKVTMKMHN

>member
-1 MGQNLD
+1 
-7 LIRSGFETAFINGN
+7 
-21 LASNAEYKPSFV
+21 
-33 SNRPE
+33 
-38 EGKKVI
+38 
-44 SSIEDELLRCEEFKI
+44 
-59 SVAFVTM
+59 
-66 GGITPLLLALK
+66 
-77 ELEKR
+77 
-82 GVPGK
+82 
-87 ILTTNYLNFSEPRAL
+87 
-102 EKLNELTNIEL
+102 
-113 KMYDSGAADTGFHSK
+113 
-128 GYIFKKDETYRIIT
+128 
-142 GSSNL
+142 
-147 TKTAL
+147 
-152 TSNIEWNTRII
+152 
-163 STEQGEI
+163 
-170 AADILSE
+170 
-177 FDRLW
+177 
-182 NSEYSIGFDEFFEVY
+182 
-197 KERYSI
+197 
-203 IKKQREIA
+203 
-211 ASEKIVSLQKYT
+211 
-223 LKPNSMQEQFI
+223 
-234 VNLKKMIEKGEDR
+234 
-247 VLLIS
+247 
-252 STGTGKTYASAFAMR
+252 
-267 ECGFK
+267 
-272 RVLFLVHRGQ
+272 
-282 LARQSRES
+282 
-290 YRMVFDDSV
+290 
-299 SMGLVGAGSSEYDR
+299 
-313 DYVFAT
+313 
-319 VQTLNR
+319 
-325 DRHLFK
+325 
-331 YEKDAFDCIILDEA
+331 
-345 HHSSAGTY
+345 
-353 QKVMNYFRPKL
+353 MNYFRPKL

>member
-1 MGQNLD
+1 
-7 LIRSGFETAFINGN
+7 
-21 LASNAEYKPSFV
+21 
-33 SNRPE
+33 
-38 EGKKVI
+38 
-44 SSIEDELLRCEEFKI
+44 
-59 SVAFVTM
+59 
-66 GGITPLLLALK
+66 
-77 ELEKR
+77 
-82 GVPGK
+82 
-87 ILTTNYLNFSEPRAL
+87 
-102 EKLNELTNIEL
+102 
-113 KMYDSGAADTGFHSK
+113 
-128 GYIFKKDETYRIIT
+128 
-142 GSSNL
+142 
-147 TKTAL
+147 
-152 TSNIEWNTRII
+152 
-163 STEQGEI
+163 
-170 AADILSE
+170 
-177 FDRLW
+177 
-182 NSEYSIGFDEFFEVY
+182 
-197 KERYSI
+197 
-203 IKKQREIA
+203 
-211 ASEKIVSLQKYT
+211 
-223 LKPNSMQEQFI
+223 
-234 VNLKKMIEKGEDR
+234 
-247 VLLIS
+247 
-252 STGTGKTYASAFAMR
+252 
-267 ECGFK
+267 
-272 RVLFLVHRGQ
+272 
-282 LARQSRES
+282 
-290 YRMVFDDSV
+290 MVFDDSV
-299 SMGLVGAGSSEYDR
+299 SMGLVGAGCSEYDC

-487 TIALNGSASEE
+487 TIALNGSAREE

-508 MDESEADANHRPL
+508 MDESDADANHRPL

-689 SYDYILSGQDDMTIE
+689 SYDYILSGQDDMTVE

-728 RAVDSSELQDTLK
+728 GAVDSSELQDTLK

-780 RYDENGRIWR
+780 RYDENGVIWR

-821 YRGTNGDKLF
+821 YRDTNGDSQF

-862 DDDVFLF
+862 NNDVFLF

>member
-1 MGQNLD
+1 M
-7 LIRSGFETAFINGN
+7 
-21 LASNAEYKPSFV
+21 
-33 SNRPE
+33 
-38 EGKKVI
+38 
-44 SSIEDELLRCEEFKI
+44 
-59 SVAFVTM
+59 
-66 GGITPLLLALK
+66 
-77 ELEKR
+77 
-82 GVPGK
+82 
-87 ILTTNYLNFSEPRAL
+87 
-102 EKLNELTNIEL
+102 
-113 KMYDSGAADTGFHSK
+113 
-128 GYIFKKDETYRIIT
+128 
-142 GSSNL
+142 
-147 TKTAL
+147 
-152 TSNIEWNTRII
+152 
-163 STEQGEI
+163 
-170 AADILSE
+170 
-177 FDRLW
+177 
-182 NSEYSIGFDEFFEVY
+182 
-197 KERYSI
+197 
-203 IKKQREIA
+203 
-211 ASEKIVSLQKYT
+211 
-223 LKPNSMQEQFI
+223 
-234 VNLKKMIEKGEDR
+234 
-247 VLLIS
+247 
-252 STGTGKTYASAFAMR
+252 
-267 ECGFK
+267 
-272 RVLFLVHRGQ
+272 
-282 LARQSRES
+282 
-290 YRMVFDDSV
+290 
-299 SMGLVGAGSSEYDR
+299 
-313 DYVFAT
+313 
-319 VQTLNR
+319 
-325 DRHLFK
+325 
-331 YEKDAFDCIILDEA
+331 
-345 HHSSAGTY
+345 
-353 QKVMNYFRPKL
+353 
-364 FLGMTATPDKM
+364 
-375 DDNQEGKNI
+375 
-384 YEIFNYQLA
+384 
-393 LEIRLGQAMENN
+393 
-405 LLCPFH
+405 
-411 YFGITEISAVDEEK
+411 DEEK

-618 HFDRVAKDRIFDSI
+618 HFDRVAKDRIFNSI

-689 SYDYILSGQDDMTIE
+689 SYDYILSGQDDMTVE

-728 RAVDSSELQDTLK
+728 GAVDSSELQDTLK

-780 RYDENGRIWR
+780 RYDENGVIWR

-851 YSSTMYGMKRF
+851 YSSTMYGMKKF
-862 DDDVFLF
+862 NDDVFLF

>member
-1 MGQNLD
+1 MTTR
-7 LIRSGFETAFINGN
+7 IYEMREGFETAFVDSN
-21 LASNAEYKPSFV
+21 LASNAEYRPSFV
-33 SNRPE
+33 SNKPQD
-38 EGKKVI
+38 GKKVI
-44 SSIEDELLRCEEFKI
+44 SSIEDELLRCEEFQI

-77 ELEKR
+77 ELEKK
-82 GVPGK
+82 GVQGK

-113 KMYDSGAADTGFHSK
+113 RMYDSEAADTGFHTK
-128 GYIFKKDETYRIIT
+128 GYIFRKDETYRIIT

-152 TSNIEWNTRII
+152 TSNVEWNTRIV
-163 STEQGEI
+163 STEQGEV
-170 AADILSE
+170 ARDILLEFNELWDSEYTVE
-177 FDRLW
+177 FDKF
-182 NSEYSIGFDEFFEVY
+182 YEVY
-197 KERYSI
+197 KERYNI
-203 IKKQREIA
+203 IKRQREIA
-211 ASEKIVSLQKYT
+211 SQGNVVSLKKYT

-234 VNLKKMIEKGEDR
+234 VNLKKMIAKGEDR

-267 ECGFK
+267 ECDFK

-290 YRMVFDDSV
+290 YRMVFDDSI
-299 SMGLVGAGSSEYDR
+299 SMGLVGAGHSEYDC

-325 DRHLFK
+325 DKHLFK
-331 YEKDAFDCIILDEA
+331 YEKDDFDCIILDEA

-353 QKVMNYFRPKL
+353 QKVMNYFKPKL

-393 LEIRLGQAMENN
+393 LEIRLQQAMENN

-411 YFGITEISAVDEEK
+411 YFGITEVSSVDEKNMSVKE
-425 ISGRRLSPEDFR
+425 LSPEDFR
-437 RLTSDARVQH
+437 RLTSDTRVRN

-487 TIALNGSASEE
+487 TIALNGSAGEE
-498 ERIDAFERLA
+498 ERINAFERLA
-508 MDESEADANHRPL
+508 MDESEADGDNQPL

-559 RGLRKARGK
+559 RGLRKAKEK

-618 HFDRVAKDRIFDSI
+618 HFDQIAKDRIFNSI

-637 IRSII
+637 IKSII
-642 REGYVNLKNRLG
+642 REGYTNLKNRLG
-654 RIPYLYDFYTNQEID
+654 RIPYLYDFYINEEID
-669 PMLIVNEY
+669 PLLIISEY
-677 KSYYNFLKTVEP
+677 KSYYRFLKSVEP
-689 SYDYILSGQDDMTIE
+689 DYNCILSEQDDMTIE
-704 YLSRTVM
+704 YLSKTVL

-716 CELELLREITEK
+716 CELELLREMTEK
-728 RAVDSSELQDTLK
+728 SVVDPSELSDNLRK
-741 REFDFDT
+741 EFDFDT
-748 TPSLVAGYADV
+748 TPSLVTEYAEVLSGRFVSKEDELLRYADIEI
-759 LEGSFVS
+759 LG
-766 REDDLRKYSGIDIL
+766 RDDKGMIR
-780 RYDENGRIWR
+780 R
-790 MESFAQRLENREFS
+790 MESFASRLGNCEFE
-804 KLVKDIISV
+804 KLVNDIIDV

-821 YRGTNGDKLF
+821 YRETSSDKMF

-851 YSSTMYGMKRF
+851 YSSIMYGMKRF

-869 VTYHKVSA
+869 VTYHKVSTDD
-877 EEEDREFVE
+877 EDREFME
-886 GKPDYADEFINDVIF
+886 GKPDYADEFISDVIF

-908 CGPESSYMNDVNSA
+908 CGPESNYMNDVNEA
-922 QRKHLLV
+922 TRKHLFV

-943 FDIIEQHGDVKLD
+943 FDIIDQYGDVKLD
-956 NSGRQR
+956 NSGKKRA
-962 PITKVTMKMHN
+962 ITKVTMRMHN

>member
-113 KMYDSGAADTGFHSK
+113 KMYDSEAADTGFHSK

-170 AADILSE
+170 AGDILGE

-182 NSEYSIGFDEFFEVY
+182 NSEYSIGFDDFFEVY
-197 KERYSI
+197 KERYNI
-203 IKKQREIA
+203 IKKQREVA
-211 ASEKIVSLQKYT
+211 ASEQIVSLQKYT

-393 LEIRLGQAMENN
+393 LEIRLEQAMENN

-600 IRKYVISG
+600 ILSLIHISEP
-608 NNTIPGASTI
+608 T
-618 HFDRVAKDRIFDSI
+618 R
-632 DNIKG
+632 
-637 IRSII
+637 
-642 REGYVNLKNRLG
+642 
-654 RIPYLYDFYTNQEID
+654 PY
-669 PMLIVNEY
+669 
-677 KSYYNFLKTVEP
+677 
-689 SYDYILSGQDDMTIE
+689 
-704 YLSRTVM
+704 
-711 SGVRP
+711 
-716 CELELLREITEK
+716 
-728 RAVDSSELQDTLK
+728 
-741 REFDFDT
+741 
-748 TPSLVAGYADV
+748 
-759 LEGSFVS
+759 
-766 REDDLRKYSGIDIL
+766 
-780 RYDENGRIWR
+780 
-790 MESFAQRLENREFS
+790 
-804 KLVKDIISV
+804 
-813 GLSRYNDR
+813 
-821 YRGTNGDKLF
+821 
-831 VLYEK
+831 
-836 YTRRDVSFLINAGRD
+836 
-851 YSSTMYGMKRF
+851 
-862 DDDVFLF
+862 
-869 VTYHKVSA
+869 
-877 EEEDREFVE
+877 
-886 GKPDYADEFINDVIF
+886 
-901 KWDSKIG
+901 
-908 CGPESSYMNDVNSA
+908 
-922 QRKHLLV
+922 
-929 KKSDAEKNFYYMGE
+929 
-943 FDIIEQHGDVKLD
+943 
-956 NSGRQR
+956 
-962 PITKVTMKMHN
+962 
-973 AVREDILRY
+973 
-982 LQSSIN
+982 
-988 VEAE
+988 

>member
-1 MGQNLD
+1 M
-7 LIRSGFETAFINGN
+7 T
-21 LASNAEYKPSFV
+21 
-33 SNRPE
+33 
-38 EGKKVI
+38 
-44 SSIEDELLRCEEFKI
+44 
-59 SVAFVTM
+59 
-66 GGITPLLLALK
+66 
-77 ELEKR
+77 
-82 GVPGK
+82 
-87 ILTTNYLNFSEPRAL
+87 
-102 EKLNELTNIEL
+102 
-113 KMYDSGAADTGFHSK
+113 
-128 GYIFKKDETYRIIT
+128 
-142 GSSNL
+142 
-147 TKTAL
+147 
-152 TSNIEWNTRII
+152 
-163 STEQGEI
+163 
-170 AADILSE
+170 
-177 FDRLW
+177 
-182 NSEYSIGFDEFFEVY
+182 
-197 KERYSI
+197 
-203 IKKQREIA
+203 
-211 ASEKIVSLQKYT
+211 
-223 LKPNSMQEQFI
+223 
-234 VNLKKMIEKGEDR
+234 
-247 VLLIS
+247 

>member
-113 KMYDSGAADTGFHSK
+113 KMYDSEAADTGFHTK

-170 AADILSE
+170 AGDILGE

-182 NSEYSIGFDEFFEVY
+182 NSEYSIGFDDFFEVY
-197 KERYSI
+197 KERYNI
-203 IKKQREIA
+203 IKKQREVA
-211 ASEKIVSLQKYT
+211 ASEQIVSLQKYT

-299 SMGLVGAGSSEYDR
+299 SMGLVGAGCSEYDC

-425 ISGRRLSPEDFR
+425 IFGRRLSLEDFR

-689 SYDYILSGQDDMTIE
+689 SYDYILSGQDDMTVE

-728 RAVDSSELQDTLK
+728 GAVDSSELQDTLK
-741 REFDFDT
+741 REFDFDI

-780 RYDENGRIWR
+780 RYDENGVIWR

-821 YRGTNGDKLF
+821 YRDTNGDSQF

-862 DDDVFLF
+862 NDDVFLF

>member
-1 MGQNLD
+1 
-7 LIRSGFETAFINGN
+7 
-21 LASNAEYKPSFV
+21 
-33 SNRPE
+33 
-38 EGKKVI
+38 
-44 SSIEDELLRCEEFKI
+44 
-59 SVAFVTM
+59 
-66 GGITPLLLALK
+66 
-77 ELEKR
+77 
-82 GVPGK
+82 
-87 ILTTNYLNFSEPRAL
+87 
-102 EKLNELTNIEL
+102 
-113 KMYDSGAADTGFHSK
+113 
-128 GYIFKKDETYRIIT
+128 
-142 GSSNL
+142 
-147 TKTAL
+147 
-152 TSNIEWNTRII
+152 
-163 STEQGEI
+163 
-170 AADILSE
+170 
-177 FDRLW
+177 
-182 NSEYSIGFDEFFEVY
+182 
-197 KERYSI
+197 
-203 IKKQREIA
+203 
-211 ASEKIVSLQKYT
+211 
-223 LKPNSMQEQFI
+223 
-234 VNLKKMIEKGEDR
+234 
-247 VLLIS
+247 
-252 STGTGKTYASAFAMR
+252 
-267 ECGFK
+267 
-272 RVLFLVHRGQ
+272 
-282 LARQSRES
+282 
-290 YRMVFDDSV
+290 MVFDDSV

-474 EELSRKFNSLGYR
+474 EELSRKFNSLAYR

>member
-1 MGQNLD
+1 
-7 LIRSGFETAFINGN
+7 
-21 LASNAEYKPSFV
+21 
-33 SNRPE
+33 
-38 EGKKVI
+38 
-44 SSIEDELLRCEEFKI
+44 
-59 SVAFVTM
+59 
-66 GGITPLLLALK
+66 
-77 ELEKR
+77 
-82 GVPGK
+82 
-87 ILTTNYLNFSEPRAL
+87 
-102 EKLNELTNIEL
+102 
-113 KMYDSGAADTGFHSK
+113 
-128 GYIFKKDETYRIIT
+128 
-142 GSSNL
+142 
-147 TKTAL
+147 
-152 TSNIEWNTRII
+152 
-163 STEQGEI
+163 
-170 AADILSE
+170 
-177 FDRLW
+177 
-182 NSEYSIGFDEFFEVY
+182 
-197 KERYSI
+197 
-203 IKKQREIA
+203 
-211 ASEKIVSLQKYT
+211 
-223 LKPNSMQEQFI
+223 
-234 VNLKKMIEKGEDR
+234 
-247 VLLIS
+247 
-252 STGTGKTYASAFAMR
+252 MR

-689 SYDYILSGQDDMTIE
+689 SYDYILSGQDDMTVE

-728 RAVDSSELQDTLK
+728 GAVDSSELQDTLK

-821 YRGTNGDKLF
+821 YRDTNGDSQF

-862 DDDVFLF
+862 NDDVFLF

>member
-1 MGQNLD
+1 
-7 LIRSGFETAFINGN
+7 
-21 LASNAEYKPSFV
+21 
-33 SNRPE
+33 
-38 EGKKVI
+38 
-44 SSIEDELLRCEEFKI
+44 
-59 SVAFVTM
+59 
-66 GGITPLLLALK
+66 
-77 ELEKR
+77 
-82 GVPGK
+82 
-87 ILTTNYLNFSEPRAL
+87 
-102 EKLNELTNIEL
+102 
-113 KMYDSGAADTGFHSK
+113 
-128 GYIFKKDETYRIIT
+128 
-142 GSSNL
+142 
-147 TKTAL
+147 
-152 TSNIEWNTRII
+152 
-163 STEQGEI
+163 
-170 AADILSE
+170 
-177 FDRLW
+177 
-182 NSEYSIGFDEFFEVY
+182 
-197 KERYSI
+197 
-203 IKKQREIA
+203 
-211 ASEKIVSLQKYT
+211 
-223 LKPNSMQEQFI
+223 MQEQFI

-313 DYVFAT
+313 DYIFAT

-437 RLTSDARVQH
+437 KLTGDARVQH

>member
-113 KMYDSGAADTGFHSK
+113 KMYDSEAADTGFHSK

-654 RIPYLYDFYTNQEID
+654 RIPYLNDFYTNQEID

-780 RYDENGRIWR
+780 RYDENGVIWR

-821 YRGTNGDKLF
+821 YRDTNGDSQF

-862 DDDVFLF
+862 NDDVFLF

-922 QRKHLLV
+922 LRKHLFV

-943 FDIIEQHGDVKLD
+943 FDIIDQRGDVKLD